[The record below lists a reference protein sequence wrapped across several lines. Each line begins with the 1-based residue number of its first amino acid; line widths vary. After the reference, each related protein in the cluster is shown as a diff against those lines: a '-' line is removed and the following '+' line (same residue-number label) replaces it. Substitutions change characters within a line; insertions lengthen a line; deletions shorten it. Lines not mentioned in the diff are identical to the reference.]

1 LGFFIDFRIEVSE
14 RVFSQSII
22 LEVLG
27 YFVVDKLTDLGF
39 VAVLEFE
46 LVDEHALELFSL
58 LNVH

>member
-1 LGFFIDFRIEVSE
+1 LGFFIDFRIEISE
-14 RVFSQSII
+14 RVFSESII

-46 LVDEHALELFSL
+46 LVDEHAL
-58 LNVH
+58 